1 MSKIEELKKIVEEGE
16 KFEKE
21 ISEVETL
28 VKNAEDAKIVYLE
41 LKGLAISELANLKE
55 KLSNE
60 TYVEFFGS
68 TKVTSGKSKVC
79 SRESIN
85 FKTVERLLSG
95 ETLFAIAAGIYKD
108 KTHPISDK
116 PESGTDRVI
125 DGKADL
131 ETVYLTGR
139 HVEDFFKKC
148 PEYGR
153 ITKGLSKVKGKIY
166 APVIE
171 LSEVGKEAFN

>member
-28 VKNAEDAKIVYLE
+28 VKNAEDAKVNYLE
-41 LKGLAISELANLKE
+41 LKGLAIAEVANLKE

-60 TYVEFFGS
+60 TFIEFFGS

-79 SRESIN
+79 SKNSIN
-85 FKTVERLLSG
+85 FLTVERLLSG
-95 ETLFAIAAGIYKD
+95 ETLFAIAADIYAD
-108 KTHPISDK
+108 KTDK
-116 PESGTDRVI
+116 EGTNRVI

-153 ITKGLSKVKGKIY
+153 ITKSLSKVKGKIY

-171 LSEVGKEAFN
+171 LSEVGEKAFN